1 MRKIFCVLKL
11 ILILFLTNIFLSFY
25 TIFIGDVYGNL
36 DFNLG
41 FIQYLQVGNH
51 ANAAVRSLNLTIL
64 FSIFLFFLSTS
75 VSLVLIYWYFKGVDK
90 RIFNLL
96 KAKNKILFDCGIW
109 AINPYLVKDMTIKAD
124 RGKAFKVFQFLFHI
138 LGIWLI
144 FLFLFDFEA
153 AKTPEVQRTLS
164 LVINHK
170 IYLFIFNI
178 IFSLIVSFMWFGL
191 LFIAVLILLSI
202 FKKQE
207 F

>member
-41 FIQYLQVGNH
+41 FIQYLQVGSH
-51 ANAAVRSLNLTIL
+51 ADAAARSLNLTIL
-64 FSIFLFFLSTS
+64 FSIFLFILSTG

-96 KAKNKILFDCGIW
+96 KAKNKILFEFGMF
-109 AINPYLVKDMTIKAD
+109 AINPYFFKHKVIDG
-124 RGKAFKVFQFLFHI
+124 RSSKAFKIVQILFC
-138 LGIWLI
+138 IWMVWII
-144 FLFLFDFEA
+144 FLFLFDFEIV
-153 AKTPEVQRTLS
+153 KTREVLRTLN

-170 IYLFIFNI
+170 IYLFIFNVVLFYAI
-178 IFSLIVSFMWFGL
+178 SFMWFTF

-202 FKKQE
+202 IQE
-207 F
+207 KEF

>member
-41 FIQYLQVGNH
+41 FIEYLQVGSH
-51 ANAAVRSLNLTIL
+51 ADAAARSLNLTIL
-64 FSIFLFFLSTS
+64 FSIFLFVLSTG

-96 KAKNKILFDCGIW
+96 RKKNRILFEFGMF
-109 AINPYLVKDMTIKAD
+109 AINPYFFKHKVIDG
-124 RGKAFKVFQFLFHI
+124 RSSKAFKIVQILFCI
-138 LGIWLI
+138 CMVWII
-144 FLFLFDFEA
+144 FLFLFDFEIV
-153 AKTPEVQRTLS
+153 KTREVLRTLN

-170 IYLFIFNI
+170 IYLFIFNVVLFYAI
-178 IFSLIVSFMWFGL
+178 SFMWFTF

>member
-25 TIFIGDVYGNL
+25 TIFIGSVYDNL
-36 DFNLG
+36 SFNLG
-41 FIQYLQVGNH
+41 FIQYLQMGSH
-51 ANAAVRSLNLTIL
+51 ADAAARSLNLTIL
-64 FSIFLFFLSTS
+64 FSIFLFVLSTG

-96 KAKNKILFDCGIW
+96 RIKNKILFEFGMF
-109 AINPYLVKDMTIKAD
+109 AINPYFLKHKIIDN
-124 RGKAFKVFQFLFHI
+124 RSGKVFKIVQILFCMCMVWI
-138 LGIWLI
+138 L

-153 AKTPEVQRTLS
+153 VKTREVLRTLN
-164 LVINHK
+164 LVMNHK
-170 IYLFIFNI
+170 IYLFIFNVVLFYAI
-178 IFSLIVSFMWFGL
+178 SFMWFTF